1 MEYECYLL
9 AEHYGGHMEGRSG
22 QEESGAVHLTVS
34 TSRKGVAEKGK
45 IQVPGPWEGGWIP
58 KYPIKTHLKGL
69 LGRT

>member
-22 QEESGAVHLTVS
+22 QEESGAVHLLAHPGKEWQ
-34 TSRKGVAEKGK
+34 RKGRSRS
-45 IQVPGPWEGGWIP
+45 QGPWEGGWIP